1 MSTDDARDDGAASFE
16 DVPDLDTPTP
26 LAPTEAEELP
36 SHPPVLHSTDF
47 DALKRA
53 AASVSTGFD
62 KATGTYKTFATSAS
76 MSGEAFR
83 EAVTSEDATKK
94 YAWSPMSRTSTTS
107 EPTTHDPDTDTDTT
121 PGAIMDDHKIFNMI
135 TKTTVSP
142 RLATA
147 HYARYDRYIYDVY
160 PTPNQVSYDDAPGSE
175 RIRLTSRSGTYM
187 PMPVSPGYKPD
198 GLRDV
203 KGFFSVT
210 GVNQTM
216 VANIRSDRP
225 VLHGYPS
232 EAILGVS
239 AIRDFRPY
247 LRTAFLYAATRGTL
261 FGQNLGRM
269 STHVPELSD
278 RRINTAD
285 SDGAWVSCL
294 SRFNEFS
301 SSESM
306 LSSAHQSLSLI
317 TKSEP
322 EETAT
327 SLRLAERLAE
337 NVADVNAG
345 VAAIWTMVSPTDT
358 VSEVKDTLIARGVFA
373 DDNVY
378 TVNRVS
384 AASIVDATHGDSIP
398 ETADEKDDT
407 TTVIADISEETPEW
421 IKALP
426 SITFQRDGSNKFV
439 ERPNGDRYF
448 SRKMPVSSAGTP
460 RTDVEFIRKMYELE
474 MPTLLYGDPGTGKTA
489 LAEVALP
496 NLVTINGTGDTE
508 TADFIGSWTPSGPDE
523 FVWINGP
530 LIEAM
535 QNGWPLLID
544 EIALIDPRVMSVVYG
559 VMDGRGSIHVTANP
573 SIGTV
578 TAAPGFYVIGAC
590 NPNVPGAVMSDALLS
605 RFSVQLEVTTDYSK
619 LTDFGIR
626 RDTALAAKNLSKKLA
641 SNEIMRAP
649 QLRELFSFE
658 KLRNT
663 LGVDLAVANMISS
676 ADENDREV
684 YESVLSSVFSIKT
697 SRMTI

>member
-1 MSTDDARDDGAASFE
+1 
-16 DVPDLDTPTP
+16 
-26 LAPTEAEELP
+26 
-36 SHPPVLHSTDF
+36 
-47 DALKRA
+47 
-53 AASVSTGFD
+53 
-62 KATGTYKTFATSAS
+62 
-76 MSGEAFR
+76 
-83 EAVTSEDATKK
+83 
-94 YAWSPMSRTSTTS
+94 
-107 EPTTHDPDTDTDTT
+107 
-121 PGAIMDDHKIFNMI
+121 MDDNKIFDTI
-135 TKTTVSP
+135 TKTMIMP
-142 RLATA
+142 KLASA
-147 HYARYDRYIYDVY
+147 HYARYDRYIYDLY
-160 PTPNQVSYDDAPGSE
+160 PRTGEVSYESAPGSE
-175 RIRLTSRSGTYM
+175 RIWTGSRSCTYM
-187 PMPVSPGYKPD
+187 TMPVSPGHRPD
-198 GLRDV
+198 GLRDI
-203 KGFFSVT
+203 KGFFSVV

-216 VANIRSDRP
+216 VANSRSDRP

-232 EAILGVS
+232 EARLSIN
-239 AIRDFRPY
+239 IIHDFRPY
-247 LRTAFLYAATRGTL
+247 IKTAFLYAATRGKL
-261 FGQNLGRM
+261 FGQNIDSASVLIP
-269 STHVPELSD
+269 SLTD
-278 RRINTAD
+278 RNINTANT
-285 SDGAWVSCL
+285 DGAWVSTLANTKEL
-294 SRFNEFS
+294 SSTDATLE
-301 SSESM
+301 
-306 LSSAHQSLSLI
+306 SAHQSLSIILE
-317 TKSEP
+317 SDR
-322 EETAT
+322 EEHAT
-327 SLRLAERLAE
+327 SSRLSDRVTDSVAE
-337 NVADVNAG
+337 VNAG
-345 VAAIWTMVSPTDT
+345 VAAIWAMVSPTDT
-358 VSEVKDTLIARGVFA
+358 VTSVKDALVAKGVFA

-378 TVNRVS
+378 KVNRTAAVDVVGSTVS
-384 AASIVDATHGDSIP
+384 ASFATATDPEGDDVP
-398 ETADEKDDT
+398 ATA
-407 TTVIADISEETPEW
+407 AISEDTPEW

-426 SITFQRDGSNKFV
+426 PIAFKRDGRSKYV

-626 RDTALAAKNLSKKLA
+626 RDTALAAKNLNKKLT